1 MYKEKWKFGKIV
13 FFWVTTFPTA
23 WYLVYLEGAWFQFF
37 CSISNPSKMLKK
49 SGLLGIF
56 ILSSYLITT
65 IPASAQLLKA
75 PVAEDVTSLER
86 KPNDESSAAANSL
99 RQRLLESKQQQS
111 QQSKKPRTVHRME
124 TRWRKF
130 KQELDVLFGLDYSK

>member
-1 MYKEKWKFGKIV
+1 
-13 FFWVTTFPTA
+13 
-23 WYLVYLEGAWFQFF
+23 
-37 CSISNPSKMLKK
+37 MLKK
-49 SGLLGIF
+49 SGLLVIF
-56 ILSSYLITT
+56 ILSSYFITT

-86 KPNDESSAAANSL
+86 KPNNESSATANSL

-111 QQSKKPRTVHRME
+111 QQPKQPQTVHRME

-130 KQELDVLFGLDYSK
+130 KQELDILFGL